1 MSTAESESL
10 LRFRRALDTLKQ
22 EGSAILVVGEVPHG
36 GHRALCDRMLGHGQG
51 EYRRVLVETDA
62 GCSADPH
69 ACGPESRVLEYAA
82 GTRSAAAAATTTD
95 GPDLADAFRT
105 VGDLVDA
112 LEVAIDEAAAEVDD
126 HTRLRVCVD
135 SLLPL
140 ISDTDREQ
148 VFRVLH
154 PLCAQLRSAGGMGH
168 CHLPVPGDAEVVR
181 LYRPLFDAVIELRI
195 HDGVMQQRWDL
206 VERDVE
212 SEWMDVTYS

>member
-1 MSTAESESL
+1 MSPAESESL

-36 GHRALCDRMLGHGQG
+36 GHRALCDQMLGHGQG

-62 GCSADPH
+62 GCSAAAHDH
-69 ACGPESRVLEYAA
+69 GPENRVLTYAA
-82 GTRSAAAAATTTD
+82 GTRSAAAATTTD
-95 GPDLADAFRT
+95 GPELTDALRS
-105 VGDLVDA
+105 VADLVDA
-112 LEVAIDEAAAEVDD
+112 LEVAVDEAAAAVDD

-140 ISDTDREQ
+140 ISDSDREQ

-154 PLCAQLRSAGGMGH
+154 PLCAQLRSVGGMGH

-195 HDGVMQQRWDL
+195 NDGVMQQRWDL

-212 SEWMDVTYS
+212 SEWLDVTYS